1 MRRKKG
7 YLNQDMIDCLKSYD
21 KDGKT
26 LKKYHYD
33 ISKVDFFSVLD
44 DIVKNKIKREEEF
57 MRSLVE
63 SGYFSS
69 VMYDEGKDIIAK
81 LKGDSGVVIHF
92 WKTFWGME
100 NPTITLK
107 DDDYKLVNDSMKE
120 VGRLLEKHKIY

>member
-1 MRRKKG
+1 MRGRKG
-7 YLNQDMIDCLKSYD
+7 HLNQEMIDCLKSYD

-26 LKKYHYD
+26 LEKYHYD
-33 ISKVDFFSVLD
+33 ISKVNFFSVLD
-44 DIVKNKIKREEEF
+44 DIVKNTIQREEEF

-69 VMYDEGKDIIAK
+69 VRKDDNKDIVAK

-107 DDDYKLVNDSMKE
+107 DEDYKLVNDSMSE
-120 VGRLLEKHKIY
+120 VERLLEKHKIY

>member
-7 YLNQDMIDCLKSYD
+7 YLNQDIIDCLKSYD
-21 KDGKT
+21 RDGKT

-44 DIVKNKIKREEEF
+44 DIVENKIKREEEF
-57 MRSLVE
+57 MRSLIE

-69 VMYDEGKDIIAK
+69 VMYDERKDIVAK

-92 WKTFWGME
+92 WETFWGME

>member
-1 MRRKKG
+1 M
-7 YLNQDMIDCLKSYD
+7 NQDIIDCLKSYD
-21 KDGKT
+21 RDGKT

-44 DIVKNKIKREEEF
+44 DIVKNKIKREEDF
-57 MRSLVE
+57 MRSLIE

-69 VMYDEGKDIIAK
+69 VMYDERKDIVAK

-107 DDDYKLVNDSMKE
+107 DDDYKLVNDSMNE

>member
-7 YLNQDMIDCLKSYD
+7 YLNQDIIDCLKSYD
-21 KDGKT
+21 RDGKT

-69 VMYDEGKDIIAK
+69 VMYDERKDIVAK

-92 WKTFWGME
+92 W
-100 NPTITLK
+100 
-107 DDDYKLVNDSMKE
+107 
-120 VGRLLEKHKIY
+120 

>member
-7 YLNQDMIDCLKSYD
+7 YLNQDIIDCLKSYD
-21 KDGKT
+21 RDGKT

>member
-7 YLNQDMIDCLKSYD
+7 YLNQDIIDCLKSYD
-21 KDGKT
+21 RDGKT

-57 MRSLVE
+57 MRSLIE

-69 VMYDEGKDIIAK
+69 VMYDERKDIVAK

>member
-7 YLNQDMIDCLKSYD
+7 YLNQDIIDCLKSYD
-21 KDGKT
+21 RDGKT

-57 MRSLVE
+57 MRSLIE

-69 VMYDEGKDIIAK
+69 VMYDERKDIVAK

-107 DDDYKLVNDSMKE
+107 DDDYKLVNDSMNE

>member
-21 KDGKT
+21 RDGKT

>member
-1 MRRKKG
+1 MRSRKG
-7 YLNQDMIDCLKSYD
+7 YLNQDIIDCLKSYD
-21 KDGKT
+21 RDGKT

-44 DIVKNKIKREEEF
+44 DIVKNKIKREEDF
-57 MRSLVE
+57 MRSLIE

-69 VMYDEGKDIIAK
+69 VMYDERKDIVAK

-107 DDDYKLVNDSMKE
+107 DDDYKLVNDSMNE